1 MSVFEIK
8 QASFSLL
15 GELAEIESF
24 ELSDCEPSLDELGS
38 YISSET
44 LNSLIE
50 AKDYI
55 ESNLEAY
62 SRFRNRVVK
71 KSHVYKGFHSRYHT
85 CLKLIQALELA
96 GVERSFS
103 SFYDICF
110 APGAFTEGLFRL
122 YSIDEAYGITLI
134 DKGLEID
141 SSITSNPRFRI
152 LSPEDGNLYNYSNL
166 LEAKAIS
173 VDLVCADGGFEV
185 KNENLQSLYVY
196 PLIFCEFV
204 HAINTLKQGGVFV
217 CKLFDT
223 FDERT
228 VQAIAALSLYFKHMY
243 ITKPPESRLVNSER
257 YLVAIDFDS
266 SGLEALSFHLEDML
280 RMKAF
285 KSLIFETKLGKHSE
299 QTEFGKHSDFI
310 SSIKA
315 MNEAIAQAQANEIR
329 RVVDECKQLGSKSQR
344 QPSQV
349 LRPLG
354 SKSQRQ
360 PRNQSSKRP
369 VWQTRRPLREHAS
382 RIEIRDVSEADSGE
396 LEREER

>member
-24 ELSDCEPSLDELGS
+24 ELSDCEPSLDELSS

-50 AKDYI
+50 AKEYI
-55 ESNLEAY
+55 ESNLEVY

-266 SGLEALSFHLEDML
+266 SSLEALSFHLEDML

-285 KSLIFETKLGKHSE
+285 KSPIFEAKLDSEQTEFGKLSE

-329 RVVDECKQLGSKSQR
+329 RVVDECKRLGSKNQH
-344 QPSQV
+344 
-349 LRPLG
+349 
-354 SKSQRQ
+354 Q

-369 VWQTRRPLREHAS
+369 VWQTRRPRREHAS
-382 RIEIRDVSEADSGE
+382 RIEIRDVSEAGSGE

>member
-15 GELAEIESF
+15 GELTEIESF
-24 ELSDCEPSLDELGS
+24 ELSDCEPSLDELSS
-38 YISSET
+38 YVSSET

-141 SSITSNPRFRI
+141 SSITSNSKFHI

-285 KSLIFETKLGKHSE
+285 KSLIFEAEFGKHSE
-299 QTEFGKHSDFI
+299 EVVSAPKHSDFI

-329 RVVDECKQLGSKSQR
+329 RVVDECKRLESQC
-344 QPSQV
+344 

-382 RIEIRDVSEADSGE
+382 GIEIRDVSEADSGE